1 MSDPSKTVT
10 HDSAPSERGTESSE
24 RDVVTTPTHS
34 IPRRA
39 GHVALVG
46 RPNAGK
52 STLLNAL
59 IGQRLAITSAK
70 AQSTRQNVVGLLTS
84 ETSQMILVDTP
95 GLLDPRYA
103 LHRAMR
109 ASALAALADADVV
122 LHIVD
127 TTDASPRSL
136 DELLG
141 DDAVPLRNVITVLNK
156 CDVLPS
162 DAMAPADDDA
172 WGPSTVRVSAL
183 TGAGLDVLL
192 GRVEAMLP
200 VSPFLYGAD
209 DASTQSMRFF
219 VTEMVREAVFEQLED
234 ELPYSVHCQV
244 EEYHEDEDPVYIRV
258 VLYVERDSQK
268 GIVLGHKGSRIRSI
282 GEAARGKIEQLV
294 GARVYLDTWVKVLPN
309 WRRNVAALERFG
321 FSIPADQD

>member
-1 MSDPSKTVT
+1 MSAPADHDAVPSAANDSDAGLT
-10 HDSAPSERGTESSE
+10 DSAAKPADGQSVHTS
-24 RDVVTTPTHS
+24 
-34 IPRRA
+34 RA

-59 IGQRLAITSAK
+59 MGQRLAITSAK
-70 AQSTRQNVVGLLTS
+70 AQSTRQNVVGLLVADS
-84 ETSQMILVDTP
+84 AQMILVDTP

-127 TTDASPRSL
+127 ASIARPEPL
-136 DELLG
+136 ADVLG
-141 DDAVPLRNVITVLNK
+141 EDAVPLRHVITVLNK
-156 CDVLPS
+156 SDLSADGSLPEH
-162 DAMAPADDDA
+162 DAET
-172 WGPSTVRVSAL
+172 WGPDTIRVSAL
-183 TGAGLDVLL
+183 RGEGLGALQTRIAQLL
-192 GRVEAMLP
+192 PE
-200 VSPFLYGAD
+200 SPFLYGTE

-219 VTEMVREAVFEQLED
+219 VTEMVREAVFEQLDD
-234 ELPYSVHCQV
+234 ELPYSIHCQV
-244 EEYHEDEDPVYIRV
+244 EEFHEQKDPIYIRV

-268 GIVLGHKGSRIRSI
+268 GIVLGHKGTRIRAI
-282 GEAARGKIEQLV
+282 GQAAREKIEELV
-294 GARVYLDTWVKVLPN
+294 GGKVYLDTWIKVLPN

-321 FSIPADQD
+321 FSLPGDN